1 MVQEVLEGVQRMW
14 RLWRRVGGDVGAEG
28 GRRSMRP
35 EGVMGSGLCLLS
47 WRTRQWSRCNCS
59 AFYSPGSGRSSA
71 PPRYQRLQGQQ
82 HEICDRF
89 LFVSQVVMRSRASL
103 GSDSPPR
110 FLSSRSSIIQAPA
123 PVFGCKPQVQQGKPQ
138 KGRNQECKK
147 VPPSVNF
154 SCINSLNSN

>member
-35 EGVMGSGLCLLS
+35 EGGMGSGLCLLS

-89 LFVSQVVMRSRASL
+89 LFVSQVVLRRRAFFGVGFASQIFEI
-103 GSDSPPR
+103 SER
-110 FLSSRSSIIQAPA
+110 YYNVQAPA
-123 PVFGCKPQVQQGKPQ
+123 PVFGCKTT
-138 KGRNQECKK
+138 
-147 VPPSVNF
+147 SVARKA
-154 SCINSLNSN
+154 SKRTQLGM